1 MLMNVVTSRVVFKMS
16 EYKAGWYENEIHRV
30 SSMYP
35 RSQIGSFYSCR
46 NLLVKIRTFV
56 SENIQ
61 SVMWCV
67 MQPMTGIR
75 VQASNNLK
83 TSALAVGVSK
93 TIEYEK
99 SYVSRETLCK
109 KSYKS

>member
-1 MLMNVVTSRVVFKMS
+1 MLMNVVTSIVVFKML